1 MNKSS
6 SIDWISLYFQIL
18 MNTGAKGLKI
28 EFIEMR
34 IFLLFLLG
42 NHNSKKKKKMIEI
55 RFVRNKWM
63 ISFHKNVSFI
73 SFNKKGKLKNSEN
86 PGVILKFYCI
96 HVWQFY
102 NRE

>member
-1 MNKSS
+1 
-6 SIDWISLYFQIL
+6 

-55 RFVRNKWM
+55 RFVRNK
-63 ISFHKNVSFI
+63 
-73 SFNKKGKLKNSEN
+73 
-86 PGVILKFYCI
+86 
-96 HVWQFY
+96 
-102 NRE
+102 